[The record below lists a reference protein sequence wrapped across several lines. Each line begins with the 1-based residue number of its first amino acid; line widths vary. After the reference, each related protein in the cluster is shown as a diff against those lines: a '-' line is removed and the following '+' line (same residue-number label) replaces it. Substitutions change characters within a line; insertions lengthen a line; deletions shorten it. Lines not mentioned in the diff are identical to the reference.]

1 MNTFDTI
8 IMALVSLKRNPTR
21 TLLTMLGII
30 IGIGAVI
37 AMMEIGAGSSTAIKT
52 TIERMGAGSGVIYPG
67 VRRVAGIK
75 GGTNSWASL
84 LPADAEAIL
93 RECPSVSLVSPV
105 VRSSTAQA
113 IFGSENWIPNQMY
126 GVSPSFF
133 AIRDWEFAEGRPFTE
148 AEVNRNSRVCVVGTT
163 VVKELFGGVSPIDCE
178 MRINNS
184 TFRVIG
190 VLKSKG
196 SNMMGTDE
204 DDIILMPWTTM
215 RMRITGLRSG
225 SPTSTTSTLSTR
237 PGDRYPV
244 SGVAFYP
251 EQDSSMTSDKLVI
264 PKFTYID
271 QIAFAASSPEKLEQ
285 AQKEI
290 SALLRE
296 RHKLVAA
303 QDDDFRIRSASDFM
317 KMMDKTST
325 LMNNLLLGVA
335 LLSLLVGGVGIMNIM
350 LVSVTERTR
359 EIGLRMAVG
368 ARSRDILK
376 QFLIESVVMCL
387 LGGIIGIFAG
397 HGTALLIEAH
407 LNWPIESSPGAVVAA
422 FAVSASIGIIFGF
435 YPAWKASQLD
445 PIEALRYE

>member
-1 MNTFDTI
+1 MNVFDTVV
-8 IMALVSLKRNPTR
+8 MALISLRRNPTR

-37 AMMEIGAGSSTAIKT
+37 TMMEIGKGSSTAIRT
-52 TIERMGAGSGVIYPG
+52 TIERMGAGSGIIYPG
-67 VRRVAGIK
+67 VRRVAGIRA
-75 GGTNSWASL
+75 GTNSWASL
-84 LPADAEAIL
+84 LPTDAEAIL
-93 RECPSVSLVSPV
+93 RECPSVSLVSPI
-105 VRSSTAQA
+105 VRSNTAQA

-133 AIRDWEFAEGRPFTE
+133 AIRDWEIEEGRFFGE
-148 AEVNRNSRVCVVGTT
+148 REVDRNARVCVVGATI
-163 VVKELFGGVSPIDCE
+163 VRELFGGVSPVDCE
-178 MRINNS
+178 LRINNS
-184 TFRVIG
+184 SFKVIG

-196 SNMMGTDE
+196 ANMMGTDE
-204 DDIILMPWTTM
+204 DDVILMPWTTM

-225 SPTSTTSTLSTR
+225 SATSTKSTLSSR

-244 SGVAFYP
+244 SGVALYP
-251 EQDSSMTSDKLVI
+251 EQDSSMTEDKLVF

-271 QIAFAASSPEKLEQ
+271 HIAFSATAPDKVDAAT
-285 AQKEI
+285 AEI
-290 SALLRE
+290 TALLRE
-296 RHKLVAA
+296 RHALVAA

-335 LLSLLVGGVGIMNIM
+335 LLSLIVGGVGIMNIM

-376 QFLIESVVMCL
+376 QFLIEAVVMCV
-387 LGGIIGIFAG
+387 LGGIIGILAG
-397 HGTALLIEAH
+397 HGTALLIESQ
-407 LNWPIESSPGAVVAA
+407 LGWPIESSPAAVFAA
-422 FAVSASIGIIFGF
+422 FAVSASIGMVFGF